1 MSQKNTFTRADLI
14 QLFQLMIE
22 RNSPL
27 LQKQEFR
34 KYLDRDQNLFAN
46 QVLRESTGNIAYK
59 TVDFKVD
66 ENLSD
71 NEFWNRIDETPYN
84 DLIEDN
90 AAVAIMKM
98 AEKLRLLN

>member
-1 MSQKNTFTRADLI
+1 MSKEWTKADLI
-14 QLFQLMIE
+14 KLFELMIQY
-22 RNSPL
+22 NSPYL
-27 LQKQEFR
+27 KKQGFR
-34 KYLDRDQNLFAN
+34 QYLDRDQNLFAN